1 MGLTAHEFVTA
12 GLVPDYRDIIDN
24 LVYEP
29 SKDAITLAM
38 RCVKS
43 FLPATM

>member
-38 RCVKS
+38 RCVK
-43 FLPATM
+43 